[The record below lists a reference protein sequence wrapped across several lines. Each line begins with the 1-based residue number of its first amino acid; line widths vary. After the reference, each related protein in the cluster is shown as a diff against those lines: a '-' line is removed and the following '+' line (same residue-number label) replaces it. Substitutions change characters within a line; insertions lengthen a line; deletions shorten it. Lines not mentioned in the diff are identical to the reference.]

1 MYFDG
6 TFSFRNNFIMYF
18 ESNSSEKLI
27 LLSRA
32 SGKISSQLE
41 KFDMLS
47 ISVWQFLFVYFSGI
61 FFIAFLGI
69 LGKETGIRR
78 LYVKILL
85 KVFEVSIPVSSHL
98 RLRFRTE
105 LLPDIVDV
113 MMRLLQ
119 WGRVKIERAM
129 KRKTSQEEQ
138 LAQLDLDAGG
148 SSGDGNQIICREETL
163 VLAPPVYSGMP
174 ATKNSLRLPNR
185 VPVTGS
191 AVPTERFVSYCHL
204 YCLSERSL
212 DYG

>member
-1 MYFDG
+1 VYFDG

-163 VLAPPVYSGMP
+163 VLAPGLQRNASDQKLSQTAEQGAGDGISRPNGKVRVICI
-174 ATKNSLRLPNR
+174 ACLREGPWII
-185 VPVTGS
+185 
-191 AVPTERFVSYCHL
+191 
-204 YCLSERSL
+204 
-212 DYG
+212 